1 LFRMNETFIPL
12 TAPCIDDDDICQ
24 MEKAV
29 RAKAVSQGSI
39 AESFESAFVG
49 LLGAK
54 GAVAVNSCTSALL
67 LALRV
72 LDVGQE
78 DEVVL
83 PSYTC
88 LALLNAVKQISATP
102 RLVDNHYDPV
112 RMDYNIKKDGV
123 LDAISAKTKAVIVPH
138 MFGVAAE
145 VDQIVSSGIP
155 VIEDITLSLGVEYKG
170 RVVGSFG
177 ALSVCSFHA
186 SKMITS
192 GEGGILTAPTS
203 ALYDR
208 VIYLNRWE
216 CEQRRARL
224 EGTKD
229 LRYEVRYNF
238 HLSDILAS
246 LGLSQL
252 SKLQSFICRRREL
265 GCQYSER
272 LSKFSRIQVP
282 DPSEKHNVFFRYLVA
297 LPEGFDIG
305 RIIRKFSAAE
315 IEIGRG
321 VYPSLH
327 NYLGLSA
334 DCFPNAERAMHTL
347 LSIPLYPALT
357 DEQVEHIL
365 RISEKVF
372 REEGLI

>member
-1 LFRMNETFIPL
+1 MNRTFIPL
-12 TAPCIDDDDICQ
+12 TAPYIDDDDICQ

-39 AESFESAFVG
+39 AESLELAFAG

-67 LALRV
+67 LALRI
-72 LDVGQE
+72 LDVGQGA
-78 DEVVL
+78 EVVL

-88 LALLNAVKQISATP
+88 LALLNAVKQIGATP

-123 LDAISAKTKAVIVPH
+123 LDMISVKTKAVVVPH

-145 VDQIVSSGIP
+145 VDQIVSAGIP
-155 VIEDITLSLGVEYKG
+155 VIEDITLALGVKYKG
-170 RVVGSFG
+170 RFVGSFG
-177 ALSVCSFHA
+177 DLSVCSFHA

-192 GEGGILTAPTS
+192 GEGGILMASIS

-208 VIYLNRWE
+208 AIYLNRWE
-216 CEQRRARL
+216 CEQPRARL
-224 EGTKD
+224 NGTRD

-265 GCQYSER
+265 SRQYSER
-272 LSKFSRIQVP
+272 LSKFSKIQVP
-282 DPSEKHNVFFRYLVA
+282 DPSEQNNVFFRYLVV
-297 LPEGFDIG
+297 LPEGSDIA
-305 RIIRKFSAAE
+305 RIIKRFSAAE
-315 IEIGRG
+315 IEVGRG
-321 VYPSLH
+321 VYPPLH
-327 NYLGLSA
+327 NYLRLPA
-334 DCFPNAERAMHTL
+334 VRFPNAEKAMRTL

-365 RISEKVF
+365 RISAKIF